1 LRICVTPMGHKTDVW
16 ILAQKTEKT
25 DYHDDDDDVDETEIQ

>member
-1 LRICVTPMGHKTDVW
+1 MDSGAEDR
-16 ILAQKTEKT
+16 KT